1 MQKENEKNGLNS
13 MTGYGLCKLK
23 SENTEI
29 KVEMRSVNSRFL
41 EINLRMPRSFLALE
55 MDLKKLL
62 QKKLQRGK
70 VDVTIDI
77 DRPPSERKVL
87 EIDYGLIEQLK
98 TLISSEEIP
107 LEDKFS
113 LGDLLSL
120 EGALVFKEKEDNK
133 MGGLIKEC
141 FAGALENLILS
152 RQREGQ
158 ALENHIN
165 SLLNDLEKQL
175 LLIQKKA
182 PFWKK
187 AYADN
192 FRSRLEELLE
202 DKNLIQEERL
212 EFELAL
218 FAEKKDIEEELQRS
232 LTHVEAFKKDLAGPS
247 PHGRKLDFLVQ
258 ELGREINTM
267 GSKSA
272 AYELTREVIEAKSVL
287 EQIREQLQN
296 LE

>member
-1 MQKENEKNGLNS
+1 MQKKDRGVSLYS
-13 MTGYGLCKLK
+13 MTGYGISRLK

-41 EINLRMPRSFLALE
+41 EINLRMPRSFSVYE

-62 QKKLQRGK
+62 QQSLHRGK
-70 VDVTIDI
+70 VDVMIDI
-77 DRPPSERKVL
+77 QRPLSERNTL
-87 EIDYGLIEQLK
+87 EIDYDLINQLK
-98 TLISSEEIP
+98 NLIASDKLP

-113 LGDLLSL
+113 LGDLLAF
-120 EGALVFKEKEDNK
+120 EGALVFKEKEDK
-133 MGGLIKEC
+133 KSEKLIKES
-141 FAGALENLILS
+141 FSAALENLILS
-152 RQREGQ
+152 RQREGE
-158 ALENHIN
+158 ALKEHII
-165 SLLNDLEKQL
+165 SLLNELETQL

-187 AYADN
+187 TYREN
-192 FRSRLEELLE
+192 FQNRLEELLQ
-202 DKNLIQEERL
+202 DKSLIQEDRL

-232 LTHVEAFKKDLAGPS
+232 LTHVEAFKKDLTQGG

-272 AYELTREVIEAKSVL
+272 NYELTREVIDAKSVL